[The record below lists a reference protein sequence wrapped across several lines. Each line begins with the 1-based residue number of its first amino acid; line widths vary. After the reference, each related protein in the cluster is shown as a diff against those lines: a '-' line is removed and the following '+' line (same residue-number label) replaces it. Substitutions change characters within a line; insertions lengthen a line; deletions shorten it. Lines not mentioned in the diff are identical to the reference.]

1 MILTG
6 RKKLIAP
13 YEYADETNIGNII
26 ALIQSVFQINVGEM
40 DYLINYYK
48 GWQPIFNREKKFRK
62 EINNKVVENH
72 ANEITTF
79 KTGYL
84 LNKPIQYVARKES
97 VDNKSVELLNDY
109 MIVDNKEGK
118 DKKLANEQSVCG
130 TAYRLVLPNNSY
142 VDDGNSSP
150 FNIFDIDPRKGFVV
164 YSSALGEKPILGGV
178 IYTIKGKN
186 DMTNYIVQC
195 YTDTKFYKLVNG
207 VLVEARE
214 HTLGMIPIIE
224 YPLNNER
231 IGDFEKVIGLL
242 DAINLVQS
250 NRLDGVEQFVQA
262 LMVFKNVDIDEDG
275 LLALKQQGAIKIKDN
290 GSGDKKVEANVQY
303 LTQELN
309 QTQVQTLKD
318 DMYSVVLKI
327 CGMPNRNT
335 NSKSTSDT
343 GSAVIMR
350 DGWSEAEARATE
362 TEMNFKTSEKE
373 TLKLCLRI
381 AKDITKNKLVLSL
394 SDLDIRFTR
403 RNYENIYQKAQVL
416 QLLLSTNKVAPRLAF
431 VICGLFSNPEEAYN
445 ESVEYYKNNP
455 SVKLET
461 KEVKDKET
469 TIVEGTPNKQ

>member
-26 ALIQSVFQINVGEM
+26 ALIQPVFQVNVGEM
-40 DYLINYYK
+40 NYLIQYYK
-48 GWQPIFNREKKFRK
+48 GNQIILNRTKKYRQ
-62 EINNKVVENH
+62 EINNKIVENH

-109 MIVDNKEGK
+109 MIVDNKDGK
-118 DKKLANEQSVCG
+118 DKKLANEQSICG
-130 TAYRLVLPNNSY
+130 TAYRLVLPNNNY

-150 FNIFDIDPRKGFVV
+150 FNIYDIDPRQGFVV
-164 YSSALGEKPILGGV
+164 YSSGLGEKPILGGV
-178 IYTIKGKN
+178 IYAIKGKN
-186 DMTNYIVQC
+186 DLMNYIVEC
-195 YTDTKFYKLVNG
+195 YTETKFYKLING
-207 VLVEARE
+207 VLIETKDNPV
-214 HTLGMIPIIE
+214 GMIPVIE
-224 YPLNNER
+224 YPLNEER

-250 NRLDGVEQFVQA
+250 NRLDGVEQFIQS
-262 LMVFKNVDIDEDG
+262 LLVFKNVDIDENG
-275 LLALKQQGAIKIKDN
+275 FLALKEQGAIKIKDN
-290 GSGDKKVEANVQY
+290 GSGDKKVEANVQF

-318 DMYSVVLKI
+318 DMYNIVLKI

-362 TEMNFKTSEKE
+362 TEMSFKSSERE
-373 TLKLCLRI
+373 VLKLCLRI
-381 AKDITKNKLVLSL
+381 ARDITKNKLNLTL

-431 VICGLFSNPEEAYN
+431 TICGLFSNSEEAYN
-445 ESVEYYKNNP
+445 ESVEYFKNNP
-455 SVKLET
+455 VEVVENKVEET
-461 KEVKDKET
+461 KTDEDNA
-469 TIVEGTPNKQ
+469 NKQ